1 MIRYIQ
7 KTISLMLLL
16 VSVLT
21 VAACSTSQTTAPTNL
36 TTPDN
41 SSATQTSPPKLSAP
55 AGPIDPAEATRQ
67 TSLGDPVALAYN
79 PTDGSLF
86 KGDSQGL
93 SHWQAGV
100 GWESVAIPGVTSLT
114 GVVVNP
120 TSLDNLYVA
129 GLGLGV
135 SRSDDGGTNWQTI
148 NNGLL
153 SQEVTALAM
162 HSSRREILYAWV
174 NKEGIYRTEDSG
186 ANWQKVPEVT
196 IADPN
201 VYGLAHSPLPGSMN
215 TGWLYAATP
224 SGAYLSMD

>member
-1 MIRYIQ
+1 MTRYIS
-7 KTISLMLLL
+7 KMILLFQLIVSFVTL
-16 VSVLT
+16 V
-21 VAACSTSQTTAPTNL
+21 ACSTSQATPPPNL
-36 TTPDN
+36 TRPDN
-41 SSATQTSPPKLSAP
+41 VPATQTSPKLSVP
-55 AGPIDPAEATRQ
+55 PGPVSPTEATRQ
-67 TSLGDPVALAYN
+67 VGLGNPVALAYH

-86 KGDSQGL
+86 KADSQGL

-100 GWESVAIPGVTSLT
+100 GWESVAVPGATGLT

-120 TSLDNLYVA
+120 TTPDNLYVA
-129 GLGLGV
+129 GPGLGV
-135 SRSDDGGTNWQTI
+135 SRSDDGGASWQTI
-148 NNGLL
+148 NNGLP

-162 HSSRREILYAWV
+162 HSSRRETLYAWV
-174 NKEGIYRTEDSG
+174 NNEGIYRTEDSG